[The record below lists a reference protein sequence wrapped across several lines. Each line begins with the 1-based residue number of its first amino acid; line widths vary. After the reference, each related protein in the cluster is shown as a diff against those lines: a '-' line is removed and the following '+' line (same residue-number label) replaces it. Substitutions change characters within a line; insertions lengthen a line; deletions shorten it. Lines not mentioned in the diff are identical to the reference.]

1 MKSMVNVTTIFG
13 LLLAPYLVAYLFHF
27 NNSTMAGRMGVCAV
41 FLFTAIG
48 HFFKTDSMIP
58 MLPPFVPGRRALI
71 YLSGIIEVMFAA
83 AVVAL
88 PNPSYVG
95 WTIVLYLIL
104 IFPSNV
110 YAAVQR
116 ISFGG
121 HSMGPPYLLARFP
134 LQLLLILWTYW
145 FCVRVY

>member
-1 MKSMVNVTTIFG
+1 
-13 LLLAPYLVAYLFHF
+13 
-27 NNSTMAGRMGVCAV
+27 MAGRLGVCVV

-48 HFFKTDSMIP
+48 HFFKTDAMIP

-71 YLSGIIEVMFAA
+71 YLSGIVEVLFAT

-88 PNPSYVG
+88 HNPSYVG
-95 WTIVLYLIL
+95 WIIVLYLIV

-121 HSMGPPYLLARFP
+121 HAMGPRYLFVRFP

-145 FCVRVY
+145 FCVRVH